1 MLIEHIAF
9 NVPDPVSMADW
20 YCRNLEMRLVRS
32 FEAPNYGRFLAD
44 ARGGTTLEFYRNLA
58 VAVPDYAAQDARV
71 MHIAF
76 EVLDLDAT
84 CARLATAGASI
95 EAPPGTSPEGDQ
107 LAMLRCPWG
116 LPLQLVI
123 RKR

>member
-9 NVPDPVSMADW
+9 NVPDPVAMADW
-20 YCRNLEMRLVRS
+20 YCLHLGMQVVRS
-32 FEAPNYGRFLAD
+32 FEAPNFGRFLAD
-44 ARGGTTLEFYRNLA
+44 SRKGTTLEFYRNPR

-76 EVLDLDAT
+76 EVHDLDAT
-84 CARLATAGASI
+84 CSLLAAAGAAI
-95 EAPPGTSPEGDQ
+95 EAPPAISPEGDR

-123 RKR
+123 RKK